1 MTVEWGWVFKR
12 SAWASFITGTIL
24 GAGSVGWVS
33 GDIVGATQVAVVL
46 FGVMFG
52 VRTFISWIW

>member
-1 MTVEWGWVFKR
+1 MTVEWEWVFKR

-33 GDIVGATQVAVVL
+33 GDYLAATQVAMVF

-52 VRTFISWIW
+52 VRTFISWVW